1 MRISGSGEKFELYI
15 LSLWFL
21 FLLIIVITIDVP
33 FCYGEDCKFIGL
45 ASLLQRNIISVI
57 AFGFLA
63 FGTLYYFRFDYR
75 VAGSKSIAS
84 RIVKIEDVNYEH
96 LTFLTT
102 YIIPLICFN
111 LTSFRYLLALGIL
124 LFVIGVIYVKTDK
137 FYANPT
143 LAVLGFRVYKVNLQ
157 TRLGLV
163 EGVVVISKERLAEGD
178 QVSRLGLDD
187 KVYFVRKA

>member
-75 VAGSKSIAS
+75 VAGSKSIAA